1 MKALYRTAVRNLL
14 CTGLLLGSGAFAL
27 AQEPTTQPT
36 APDNTKVNER
46 DRNQNEPAA
55 DQQKDN
61 RSDRDITQ
69 QIRQSIMKDKS
80 LSTYAHNI
88 KIVTQGGQVTLKGP
102 VRSEDEKRAIEAK
115 ATEVAGGQQVCRGDS
130 RAFRFS
136 RSLPECRHPGFKRAH
151 AGTSGMAAGSVRSY
165 C

>member
-14 CTGLLLGSGAFAL
+14 CTGLLLGSGAFAR
-27 AQEPTTQPT
+27 AQEPTSQPT

-46 DRNQNEPAA
+46 DRSQNEPTA

-88 KIVTQGGQVTLKGP
+88 KIVTKDGQVTLKGP
-102 VRSEDEKRAIEAK
+102 VRSEDEKKAIEAK
-115 ATEVAGGQQVCRGDS
+115 AAEVARNGKVTSELNIKPQQ
-130 RAFRFS
+130 
-136 RSLPECRHPGFKRAH
+136 
-151 AGTSGMAAGSVRSY
+151 
-165 C
+165 

>member
-46 DRNQNEPAA
+46 DRNQNEPTA

-61 RSDRDITQ
+61 RSDRDIT
-69 QIRQSIMKDKS
+69 RKSSQSASKDKL

-88 KIVTQGGQVTLKGP
+88 KIVTQGGQVTPEGP
-102 VRSEDEKRAIEAK
+102 VRSGDEKRATEAK
-115 ATEVAGGQQVCRGDS
+115 AT
-130 RAFRFS
+130 
-136 RSLPECRHPGFKRAH
+136 
-151 AGTSGMAAGSVRSY
+151 AGSGENKHF
-165 C
+165 

>member
-27 AQEPTTQPT
+27 AQEPTNQPT

-46 DRNQNEPAA
+46 DRSQNEPTA

-80 LSTYAHNI
+80 LSTYAHNV
-88 KIVTQGGQVTLKGP
+88 KIVTKDGQVTLKGP
-102 VRSEDEKRAIEAK
+102 VQSEDEKKAIEAK
-115 ATEVAGGQQVCRGDS
+115 AAEVARNGKVTSELNIKTQQ
-130 RAFRFS
+130 
-136 RSLPECRHPGFKRAH
+136 
-151 AGTSGMAAGSVRSY
+151 
-165 C
+165 

>member
-27 AQEPTTQPT
+27 AQEPTSQPT

-46 DRNQNEPAA
+46 DRSQNEPTA

-69 QIRQSIMKDKS
+69 QIRQSIMRDKS

-88 KIVTQGGQVTLKGP
+88 KIVTKDCQVTLKGP
-102 VRSEDEKRAIEAK
+102 VRSEDEKKAIEAK
-115 ATEVAGGQQVCRGDS
+115 AAEVARDGKVTSELNIKPQQ
-130 RAFRFS
+130 
-136 RSLPECRHPGFKRAH
+136 
-151 AGTSGMAAGSVRSY
+151 
-165 C
+165 

>member
-27 AQEPTTQPT
+27 AQEPTSQPT

-46 DRNQNEPAA
+46 DRSQNEPTA

-69 QIRQSIMKDKS
+69 QIRQSIVKDKS

-88 KIVTQGGQVTLKGP
+88 KIVTKDGQVTLKGP
-102 VRSEDEKRAIEAK
+102 VRSEDEKKAIEAK
-115 ATEVAGGQQVCRGDS
+115 AAEVARDGKVTSELNIKPQQ
-130 RAFRFS
+130 
-136 RSLPECRHPGFKRAH
+136 
-151 AGTSGMAAGSVRSY
+151 
-165 C
+165 